1 MRVLVS
7 IDGDELPEERGA
19 VYSVLEALRMRVTD
33 GLHSDFDVFVG
44 VYGSRYGAIDP
55 TLGLSRLEHDYLA
68 AGRRPRLVYV
78 MPEGQ
83 GRDDH
88 LRLLL
93 SRIQVDD
100 LTSYR
105 RVGSA
110 TELGALLADDLAV
123 LLTEAFT
130 GEAAAATA
138 RRGDGDSHPAPSG
151 RARSNPGAVAPAR
164 RPRGRGLGRLR
175 HDRGRLPPPH
185 PDGSRSASGRAA
197 WPSRWLRSPSTDS
210 RDGAW
215 FVDLAGVSDPALLAP
230 TIAQAFG
237 IRESA
242 AVNPIES
249 LKSYLSTMQTLLL
262 LDSFE
267 TITAAAPVLVDLL
280 SAAPGIQVLVT
291 SRSVLRV
298 RGEQEYTAAAARR
311 T

>member
-1 MRVLVS
+1 MVTVHEPNGPRHVRVLVS

-19 VYSVLEALRMRVTD
+19 VQSVLEALRMRVTD

-105 RVGSA
+105 RAGSA

-130 GEAAAATA
+130 GETAAATPVGEKVTA
-138 RRGDGDSHPAPSG
+138 TPRHPAA
-151 RARSNPGAVAPAR
+151 RARIPRPGTGSSAAR
-164 RPRGRGLGRLR
+164 
-175 HDRGRLPPPH
+175 
-185 PDGSRSASGRAA
+185 SRSR
-197 WPSRWLRSPSTDS
+197 
-210 RDGAW
+210 
-215 FVDLAGVSDPALLAP
+215 
-230 TIAQAFG
+230 
-237 IRESA
+237 
-242 AVNPIES
+242 
-249 LKSYLSTMQTLLL
+249 
-262 LDSFE
+262 
-267 TITAAAPVLVDLL
+267 L
-280 SAAPGIQVLVT
+280 SAA
-291 SRSVLRV
+291 
-298 RGEQEYTAAAARR
+298 
-311 T
+311 